1 MVQHQQLS
9 IHNYQGSTNNRINFD
24 MSLTNNYVHVVVTID
39 SDTNYYIY
47 INGELKHS
55 STGETIANVTRGN
68 MWVGR
73 SNWNT

>member
-1 MVQHQQLS
+1 
-9 IHNYQGSTNNRINFD
+9 

-55 STGETIANVTRGN
+55 STEKQLQMYREETC
-68 MWVGR
+68 M
-73 SNWNT
+73 